1 MEKVKVGVNMKNSQI
16 EKNRIIQS
24 IIPSTI
30 FPLVFVAVMF
40 FYYSQQLVTLNQWIA
55 TFVTAVLFGI
65 LLFFDIKRYDAW
77 TRQMSI
83 AASFLGVGSI
93 LLLFIIQFSGG
104 NLNSIFY
111 LTPIAAYAILIKFL
125 VNERYAILSSVAIAL
140 FGAIIFS
147 VSDTTILHVFLY
159 LLLSQWFAIFIYQS
173 IKDRSMLIKMSTSLL
188 TVHIVMVLTFEFIE
202 WTTLTTSQLLI
213 SILFSALS
221 VLLASIL
228 TLGLLPLFEAGFN
241 MLTESK
247 LLQLSN
253 PNHPLLRKL
262 LVEAPGTY
270 HHSVMVANLS
280 ESAAEAVG
288 ANGLLARVASYYHDV
303 GKALEPHMFIENQH
317 GKNPHDKMAPE
328 ESAQVILRHP
338 YSSAN
343 LLREYSLPKEVIDI
357 AEQHHGTA
365 LLKYFYYKAK
375 EKDPTVKEE
384 SFRYKGPIPQSKEA
398 AIINICDSVEAAVR
412 SKDKPTNDEIRKIVR
427 SIIYDRLMDGQL
439 NNSQLSL
446 DDLLVIEYD
455 ICDMLNGIFH
465 ARIDYPEDVNDSDL
479 RRQKN

>member
-213 SILFSALS
+213 SILFSA
-221 VLLASIL
+221 
-228 TLGLLPLFEAGFN
+228 G
-241 MLTESK
+241 
-247 LLQLSN
+247 
-253 PNHPLLRKL
+253 
-262 LVEAPGTY
+262 
-270 HHSVMVANLS
+270 
-280 ESAAEAVG
+280 
-288 ANGLLARVASYYHDV
+288 
-303 GKALEPHMFIENQH
+303 
-317 GKNPHDKMAPE
+317 
-328 ESAQVILRHP
+328 
-338 YSSAN
+338 
-343 LLREYSLPKEVIDI
+343 
-357 AEQHHGTA
+357 
-365 LLKYFYYKAK
+365 
-375 EKDPTVKEE
+375 
-384 SFRYKGPIPQSKEA
+384 
-398 AIINICDSVEAAVR
+398 
-412 SKDKPTNDEIRKIVR
+412 
-427 SIIYDRLMDGQL
+427 
-439 NNSQLSL
+439 
-446 DDLLVIEYD
+446 
-455 ICDMLNGIFH
+455 
-465 ARIDYPEDVNDSDL
+465 
-479 RRQKN
+479 